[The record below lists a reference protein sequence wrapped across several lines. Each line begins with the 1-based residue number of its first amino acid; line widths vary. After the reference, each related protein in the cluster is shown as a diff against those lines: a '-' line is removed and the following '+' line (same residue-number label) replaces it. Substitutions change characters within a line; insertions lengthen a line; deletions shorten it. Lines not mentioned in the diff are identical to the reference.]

1 MNSTTLLS
9 AAREAAG
16 LSKTDLAERART
28 SRTTLSAYEHGR
40 VSPTLETVERILAAT
55 GHRLTTSPVLHWH
68 EAEVGGGHIAFVADR
83 LPDLPV
89 REAVRAFELPL
100 HLDWSRPGRVVDLAD
115 RVQRARAYEVVL
127 REGRPVDIESIVD
140 GALLVDLWDE
150 LVLPKRL
157 RAAWQPIVEAAHA
170 TDG

>member
-1 MNSTTLLS
+1 MSSTILLS

-16 LSKTDLAERART
+16 LSKTELAERACT

-55 GHRLTTSPVLHWH
+55 GHRLTTLPVLHWRQ
-68 EAEVGGGHIAFVADR
+68 AEVGGGRIAFVADR

-89 REAVRAFELPL
+89 REAVRTLELPL

-115 RVQRARAYEVVL
+115 RRQRARAYEAVL

-140 GALLVDLWDE
+140 GALLVDLWHE

-157 RAAWQPIVEAAHA
+157 RVAWEPIVEAAHSS
-170 TDG
+170 DG